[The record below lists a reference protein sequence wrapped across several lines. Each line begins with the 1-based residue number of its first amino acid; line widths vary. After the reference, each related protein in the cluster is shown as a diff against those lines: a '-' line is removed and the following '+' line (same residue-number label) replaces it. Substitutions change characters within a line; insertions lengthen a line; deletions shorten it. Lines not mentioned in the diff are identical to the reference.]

1 MYENIHDNFFFVNTF
16 LKKNYFF
23 FIFLLAQS
31 NSLLSLGKISCFWK
45 NLMIQLR
52 KPFKRGTNMAYKID
66 AGTCVNCGTCE
77 PDCPVGA
84 ISENGGHR
92 EIDATKCISCGTCAS
107 ECPATAISE
116 A

>member
-1 MYENIHDNFFFVNTF
+1 
-16 LKKNYFF
+16 
-23 FIFLLAQS
+23 
-31 NSLLSLGKISCFWK
+31 
-45 NLMIQLR
+45 
-52 KPFKRGTNMAYKID
+52 MAYKID

-84 ISENGGHR
+84 ISENDGHR

-107 ECPATAISE
+107 ECPAAAIAE